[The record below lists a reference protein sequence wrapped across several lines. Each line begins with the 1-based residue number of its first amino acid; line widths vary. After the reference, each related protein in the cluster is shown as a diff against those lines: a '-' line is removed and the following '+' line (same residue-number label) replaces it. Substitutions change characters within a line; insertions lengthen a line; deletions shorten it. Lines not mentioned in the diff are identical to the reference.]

1 MIPREFFVLETNAVL
16 PVNQFPPTQ
25 YQSRFSPR
33 KSLWETVVFPALSPQ
48 TRQQVLFLQQ
58 ALAKMRA
65 ALVDSDDQKA
75 AGHHHWDEQH
85 MKQVIAYTQEEF
97 RVYSLC
103 FHELIRQIKCICRE
117 QSELLFEIRQH
128 YDAALSRLL
137 EQINQLQ
144 CLVDK
149 QQQQIGDLVSQHDQ
163 ALRANDALLEQA
175 LRDQSIQEKA
185 LLRGESRRQR
195 RRRRCCECQKECRDE
210 DANSS
215 DEDEDDEDNSD
226 DDCDDEELAWRR
238 QRRRNCVQLN
248 ALHCSGKRDL
258 VSEENVAAA
267 RLQSAYHK
275 YHLRKEQHR
284 LALREEKNIAA
295 LDIQRSYRGF
305 RQRQLALHR
314 RAVVQVILKR
324 RKEAAAIELLQA
336 NVRSYLLKQKKEES
350 KKLKRSAA
358 AASKAL
364 STAAN
369 STSSDASAS
378 VSVLSDQPGAT
389 SESQEIG
396 QDSRAEGGDASAIL
410 MSLLSKVSEL
420 TITISGLQ
428 ARDNSNSSSSSHRA
442 TSSHGSSERGA
453 PMLDD
458 RLHPEVPSNTQPERE
473 QDDEIEEKL
482 QQAEELVRLFHAAV
496 ASLRNA
502 SSSYKPEYFPNGEN
516 TSQAASSKSERRS
529 PAAAGAELTM
539 AQSTSTSSL
548 DLHFLPFDVF
558 ADLSEQETSS
568 RNHRVIVSNSSR
580 HGTSS
585 DSVVSIPSTISA
597 DDRRQLSSIASPQ
610 HPASSTSVAQS
621 DYQHGETQHN
631 GDFNLDE
638 SLWNAELSA
647 IQLNE
652 SEVTQLRNAE
662 LLSELLS
669 TRDTKKKF
677 VWLKQFIS
685 DTYDTVV
692 GKLRELPL
700 WALQRFVKAR
710 CSLAMSLDEWQDN
723 HGHQRMSIHGNED
736 PVMASLASL
745 RLADLIHDHFR
756 CQSGLKHLVDSALDN
771 LHTCLDNFKAI
782 DPDVHRFHAF
792 LNMERSHDELLFF
805 CVCRHLASQGVDM
818 GYLVDR
824 RQPVFHPETMREIIE
839 LPQALRIAKT
849 LFRVDDEASI
859 RNADTRAIE
868 VENTVYRRYQPS
880 SAFSQFEAV
889 LSGYYLTVEHATHGT
904 RPSDAC
910 EDSGETADSGN
921 EALDWTPQS
930 SHSVIRR
937 PVMGAS
943 PRSLVGLPPGSMTRP
958 SNVNQFHAKQFHG
971 IAPRSPLVRRQYYNQ
986 QHRPGSA
993 SSAKWV
999 HFDDFVDLLLK
1010 YRSELSHFHLF
1021 VRWARELYASAVT
1034 ADGSASAF
1042 DSETAPLQL
1051 LSDAQFAD
1059 ALVAYS
1065 LGPTER
1071 ELANI
1076 FHNALKQRSL
1086 QQWMPPRVFVSVVLL
1101 MLRNGLLSV
1110 SNFRPQGTTSSN
1122 ASGAG
1127 SLSSRNQSIRAQ
1139 NEDKR
1144 WMRLALKWRSH
1155 EAEFEKALE
1164 AIYESPVTGEGDCDN
1179 QATKLLELRN
1189 ELFKL
1194 FISSSGTDNLQ
1205 RAEDLYE
1212 LIRIELSQAKA
1223 PGSIGI
1229 SGVYQVDKGGDDRGD
1244 LRLVGGLEAGVH
1256 SNLDRTSQGPE
1267 EAGDE
1272 GSAWETDSTT

>member
-1 MIPREFFVLETNAVL
+1 MIPREFFIFETNAVL

-25 YQSRFSPR
+25 YHSRFSPC

-65 ALVDSDDQKA
+65 AFVASDDQKA
-75 AGHHHWDEQH
+75 SGHHHWDELR

-163 ALRANDALLEQA
+163 ALRSNDALLEQA

-195 RRRRCCECQKECRDE
+195 RRRRCCECQKECCDE

-238 QRRRNCVQLN
+238 QRRRNCVQLD
-248 ALHCSGKRDL
+248 ALHRS

-267 RLQSAYHK
+267 RLQSAYHR

-284 LALREEKNIAA
+284 LALREERNIAA

-364 STAAN
+364 SAN

-389 SESQEIG
+389 SESHEIG
-396 QDSRAEGGDASAIL
+396 QDSRAEGDASAIL

-420 TITISGLQ
+420 TIAISELQ
-428 ARDNSNSSSSSHRA
+428 ARDNSSSSHHA
-442 TSSHGSSERGA
+442 TSSHRSSEHGA
-453 PMLDD
+453 PMLAD
-458 RLHPEVPSNTQPERE
+458 RLHPEVPSNTQFERK
-473 QDDEIEEKL
+473 QDGEIEEKL

-502 SSSYKPEYFPNGEN
+502 SSSHKPESSPDGEN

-529 PAAAGAELTM
+529 SAAAGAELTM

-558 ADLSEQETSS
+558 ADLNEQETIS
-568 RNHRVIVSNSSR
+568 RNHEVSVSNSK
-580 HGTSS
+580 
-585 DSVVSIPSTISA
+585 DSVVSIPVTIAADARRRLST
-597 DDRRQLSSIASPQ
+597 IASPQ
-610 HPASSTSVAQS
+610 HPVSSTSAAQS
-621 DYQHGETQHN
+621 DHQHGETQHN

-647 IQLNE
+647 IQLSEN
-652 SEVTQLRNAE
+652 EVTQLRNAE

-669 TRDTKKKF
+669 SRDIKKKF

-685 DTYDTVV
+685 DTYDTVM

-736 PVMASLASL
+736 PIIASLASL
-745 RLADLIHDHFR
+745 RLVDLIRDHFR
-756 CQSGLKHLVDSALDN
+756 CQSGLKNLVDSALDN
-771 LHTCLDNFKAI
+771 LHTCLDNFKVI

-805 CVCRHLASQGVDM
+805 CVCRHLASQGIDM
-818 GYLVDR
+818 GSLADR
-824 RQPVFHPETMREIIE
+824 RQPVFHPETMREVIE

-859 RNADTRAIE
+859 RNADAGAIE
-868 VENTVYRRYQPS
+868 VENAVYRRYQPS

-889 LSGYYLTVEHATHGT
+889 LSGYYLTVEHAMHGM
-904 RPSDAC
+904 RPSDDC

-921 EALDWTPQS
+921 KALDWTPQS
-930 SHSVIRR
+930 SHSVMRR

-943 PRSLVGLPPGSMTRP
+943 PLSLVGLPPGSMARP

-971 IAPRSPLVRRQYYNQ
+971 VAPRSPLVRRQYYNQ
-986 QHRPGSA
+986 QHTPGSA
-993 SSAKWV
+993 SSARWV
-999 HFDDFVDLLLK
+999 HFDDLVDLLLK
-1010 YRSELSHFHLF
+1010 YRLKMSHFHLF
-1021 VRWARELYASAVT
+1021 VRWARELYASTVT
-1034 ADGSASAF
+1034 ADGSVSAF
-1042 DSETAPLQL
+1042 DPETAPLQL

-1059 ALVAYS
+1059 ALVVYS

-1071 ELANI
+1071 ELTNI

-1086 QQWMPPRVFVSVVLL
+1086 QQWMPPRVFASVVLL

-1110 SNFRPQGTTSSN
+1110 SNFCPQGTISSN
-1122 ASGAG
+1122 ARGAG
-1127 SLSSRNQSIRAQ
+1127 SLSNRNQSVRAQ
-1139 NEDKR
+1139 NENKR

-1155 EAEFEKALE
+1155 EVEFEKALE
-1164 AIYESPVTGEGDCDN
+1164 AIYESPVTGEGGCDD

-1189 ELFKL
+1189 ELYKL
-1194 FISSSGTDNLQ
+1194 FISSSGMDNLQ
-1205 RAEDLYE
+1205 RAEGLYE
-1212 LIRIELSQAKA
+1212 LICMELSQAKA
-1223 PGSIGI
+1223 PGSIDI
-1229 SGVYQVDKGGDDRGD
+1229 SGVYQDDKGGDDRGD
-1244 LRLVGGLEAGVH
+1244 LRQVGGLEAGVY
-1256 SNLDRTSQGPE
+1256 NDLDRTSQGSGE
-1267 EAGDE
+1267 TGDE
-1272 GSAWETDSTT
+1272 GSAWETDSTA